1 MKPSVLSALY
11 LSLILAA
18 GHTFTC
24 PLSAQEVMSQGYLDM
39 WNDSVQQAIDQN
51 IERYRKADAEIL
63 LEGAKKGTA
72 VSVEQQSSDFL
83 FGSNI
88 FLYGQL
94 DTPQKNQRY
103 EDAFGE
109 LFNQATIA
117 FYWKTLEPR
126 KGELR
131 FAADSPYEYR
141 RPATDSVVDFCQKK
155 GLYMKGH
162 AIIYG
167 IRSWGHPTWMPE
179 DRKEMEHLFE
189 AHVKTLAQHYGSR
202 IQNWDVVNEC
212 YDQANRGLMPD
223 DYVYKTFRWAMQY
236 FPQDVTFNTNECDMH
251 WGPSKRYVE
260 IVRNLTDRGI
270 RVDNCGVQMHIF
282 NPQEAV
288 QISQGKSDLLSPRRL
303 WATLECLRDTE
314 RPTFISEVTISAPD
328 DSEHGRAVQ
337 KVLTRDLYRLWF
349 SHPNVK
355 GITWW
360 NLIDGG
366 AAPGEPSFSG
376 LLDKEGNPKP
386 SYQALDSL
394 INHEWKTRLT
404 LKADQE
410 GRIRFRGFRGNYTI
424 TYRNRKGK
432 TVRMTYKLE

>member
-1 MKPSVLSALY
+1 MRLFLAG
-11 LSLILAA
+11 LSLLAWSIL
-18 GHTFTC
+18 
-24 PLSAQEVMSQGYLDM
+24 PAQEVMSEGYRHM
-39 WNDSVQQAIDQN
+39 WNDSVQQAINRN
-51 IERYRKADAEIL
+51 IEHYRKADAEL
-63 LEGAKKGTA
+63 ALEGVKPGSSVT
-72 VSVEQQSSDFL
+72 VEQQTADFL

-88 FLYGQL
+88 FLFDQL
-94 DTPQKNQRY
+94 DSEVKNQRY
-103 EDAFGE
+103 KDTFGQ

-126 KGELR
+126 KGQLR
-131 FAADSPYEYR
+131 FTADSPYEYR
-141 RPATDSVVDFCQKK
+141 RPPTDPVVDFCQEK

-179 DRKEMEHLFE
+179 DRKEMEREFE
-189 AHVKTLAQHYGSR
+189 AHVKTLAERYGSR

-223 DYVYKTFRWAMQY
+223 DYVYKTYRWAMQY

-260 IVRNLTDRGI
+260 IVRNLIDRGI

-282 NPQEAV
+282 NPEEAV
-288 QISQGKSDLLSPRRL
+288 QIAEGKNQSLSPQKL
-303 WATLECLRDTE
+303 WATLDCLVETG
-314 RPTFISEVTISAPD
+314 RPIFISEVTISAPD
-328 DSEHGRAVQ
+328 DSEYGRAVQ
-337 KVLTRDLYRLWF
+337 REMTRDLYRLWF

-404 LKADQE
+404 LKADKD
-410 GRIRFRGFRGNYTI
+410 GRISFRGFRGNYKI
-424 TYRNRKGK
+424 TYKNRKGRRV
-432 TVRMTYKLE
+432 TVDYRL

>member
-1 MKPSVLSALY
+1 MRLFLAGLFLLAWS
-11 LSLILAA
+11 IL
-18 GHTFTC
+18 
-24 PLSAQEVMSQGYLDM
+24 PAQEVMSEGYRHM
-39 WNDSVQQAIDQN
+39 WNDSVQQAINRN
-51 IERYRKADAEIL
+51 IEHYRKADAEL
-63 LEGAKKGTA
+63 ALEGVKPGSSVT
-72 VSVEQQSSDFL
+72 VEQQTTDFL

-88 FLYGQL
+88 FLFDQL
-94 DTPQKNQRY
+94 DSEVKNQRY
-103 EDAFGE
+103 KDTFGQ

-126 KGELR
+126 KGQLR
-131 FAADSPYEYR
+131 FTADSPYEYR
-141 RPATDSVVDFCQKK
+141 RPPTDPVVDFCQEK

-179 DRKEMEHLFE
+179 NRKEMEREFE
-189 AHVKTLAQHYGSR
+189 AHVKTLAERYGSR

-223 DYVYKTFRWAMQY
+223 DYVYKTYRWAMQY

-260 IVRNLTDRGI
+260 IVRNLIDRGI

-282 NPQEAV
+282 NPEEAV
-288 QISQGKSDLLSPRRL
+288 QIAEGKNQSLSPQKL
-303 WATLECLRDTE
+303 WATLDCLVETG

-328 DSEHGRAVQ
+328 DSEYGRAVQ
-337 KVLTRDLYRLWF
+337 REMTRDLYRLWF

-404 LKADQE
+404 LKADKD
-410 GRIRFRGFRGNYTI
+410 GRISFRGFRGNYKI
-424 TYRNRKGK
+424 TYKNRKGRRV
-432 TVRMTYKLE
+432 TVDYRL

>member
-1 MKPSVLSALY
+1 MRLFLAGLFLLAWS
-11 LSLILAA
+11 IL
-18 GHTFTC
+18 
-24 PLSAQEVMSQGYLDM
+24 PAQEVMSEGYRHM
-39 WNDSVQQAIDQN
+39 WNDSVQQAISRN
-51 IERYRKADAEIL
+51 IEHYRKADAEL
-63 LEGAKKGTA
+63 ALEGVKPGSSVT
-72 VSVEQQSSDFL
+72 VEQQTTDFL

-88 FLYGQL
+88 FLFDQL
-94 DTPQKNQRY
+94 DSEVKNQRY
-103 EDAFGE
+103 KDTFGQ

-126 KGELR
+126 KGQLR
-131 FAADSPYEYR
+131 FTADSPYEYR
-141 RPATDSVVDFCQKK
+141 RPPTDPVVDFCQEK

-179 DRKEMEHLFE
+179 NRKEMEREFE
-189 AHVKTLAQHYGSR
+189 AHVKTLAERYGSR

-223 DYVYKTFRWAMQY
+223 DYVYKTYRWAMQY

-260 IVRNLTDRGI
+260 IVRNLIDRGI

-282 NPQEAV
+282 NPEEAV
-288 QISQGKSDLLSPRRL
+288 QIAEGKNQSLSPQKL
-303 WATLECLRDTE
+303 WATLDCLVETG

-328 DSEHGRAVQ
+328 DSEYGRAVQ
-337 KVLTRDLYRLWF
+337 REMTRDLYRLWF

-404 LKADQE
+404 LKADKD
-410 GRIRFRGFRGNYTI
+410 GRISFRGFRGNYKI
-424 TYRNRKGK
+424 TYKNRKGRRV
-432 TVRMTYKLE
+432 TVDYRL